1 MHWQVLLI
9 IKIKKGKI
17 MLSDVNFIMNIVL
30 SLFLVFVS
38 SSLVFFR
45 NLTVNVVLMCL
56 FSFLMALLYLI
67 MDAPDVAITEAAV
80 GGGIS
85 TVLMLMALSLIGK
98 NEGEVHF
105 SLKIFPLI
113 IALAMFISL
122 MYVIPDLPVFGDAD
136 SFAKN
141 HVASYYLKNT
151 YYNIGIPNVVTA
163 ILASFRGYDTFG
175 ETVVIFT
182 ASLGISLLL
191 AKDNDHV

>member
-1 MHWQVLLI
+1 
-9 IKIKKGKI
+9 

-38 SSLVFFR
+38 FSLVFFR
-45 NLTVNVVLMCL
+45 NLTLNVVVMCI

-67 MDAPDVAITEAAV
+67 MDAPDVAITEASV

-98 NEGEVHF
+98 NEGKVHF
-105 SLKIFPLI
+105 NIKIFPVI
-113 IALAMFISL
+113 IALGMFISL
-122 MYVIPDLPVFGDAD
+122 MYVIPDLPVFGDPN

-151 YYNIGIPNVVTA
+151 YNNIGIPNVVTA
-163 ILASFRGYDTFG
+163 ILASFRGYDTLG

-191 AKDNDHV
+191 AKDNNHV